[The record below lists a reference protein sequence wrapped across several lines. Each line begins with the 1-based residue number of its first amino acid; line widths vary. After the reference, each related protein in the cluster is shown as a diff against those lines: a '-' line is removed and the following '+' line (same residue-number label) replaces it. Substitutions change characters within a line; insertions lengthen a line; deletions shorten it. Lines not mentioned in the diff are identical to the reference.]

1 MIHVRRVRSNTLDLS
16 ADITPKVVDQEI
28 RYSMAPGMPPTN
40 YWEGVC
46 NLNVMRGGRK
56 VGGYAYVE
64 LTGYYKQ

>member
-1 MIHVRRVRSNTLDLS
+1 MRSNTLDLT
-16 ADITPKVVDQEI
+16 ADIQPRFLDQEI

-46 NLNVMRGGRK
+46 TQSIMKGGK
-56 VGGYAYVE
+56 HVGGYAYVE